1 MGADSIYG
9 SRILH
14 YAMETMGK
22 GIKTNGSAGKIR
34 IATRS
39 SSRSPLQG
47 GPYNDKNAKTAQ
59 EAPRREGRGMKSKEL
74 AELTGVT
81 VRTLRHYH
89 QIGLLP
95 EPPRSPNGYRAYR
108 AIDAARVLRIRSLV
122 ELGMSLSDVAAIL
135 EEEGGSDRPT
145 TQKILSDLDGELAA
159 QIRRLKQKRRT
170 IALLR
175 ERGFNPDAASPF
187 GDHLVRMKEQGSST
201 RLIENERAGLLL
213 IEQIFPPESKERK
226 RVERFIS
233 LVKKTDALSDY
244 IALSERLVSLG
255 DDASEM
261 VREALAADLI
271 AWMKRLIHAAD
282 KENPA
287 EEGSSEDGNEDAY
300 GILDMF
306 DRETLNQAQMDV
318 SLRVQKALASA
329 FGSSS

>member
-1 MGADSIYG
+1 
-9 SRILH
+9 
-14 YAMETMGK
+14 
-22 GIKTNGSAGKIR
+22 
-34 IATRS
+34 
-39 SSRSPLQG
+39 
-47 GPYNDKNAKTAQ
+47 
-59 EAPRREGRGMKSKEL
+59 MKSKEL

-122 ELGMSLSDVAAIL
+122 ELGMSLSDVAAVL

-145 TQKILSDLDGELAA
+145 AQKILSDLDGELAA
-159 QIRRLKQKRRT
+159 QIRRLEQKRRT

-175 ERGFNPDAASPF
+175 ERGFNPDAVSLF
-187 GDHLVRMKEQGSST
+187 GDHLVRMKEQGST

-233 LVKKTDALSDY
+233 LVKKTDALGDY
-244 IALSERLVSLG
+244 ITLSERLVSLG
-255 DDASEM
+255 DDASETE
-261 VREALAADLI
+261 REALAADLI
-271 AWMKRLIHAAD
+271 TWMKRLMQAA
-282 KENPA
+282 N
-287 EEGSSEDGNEDAY
+287 EEGLGEEDPSGNGNEDAY

>member
-1 MGADSIYG
+1 
-9 SRILH
+9 
-14 YAMETMGK
+14 
-22 GIKTNGSAGKIR
+22 
-34 IATRS
+34 
-39 SSRSPLQG
+39 
-47 GPYNDKNAKTAQ
+47 
-59 EAPRREGRGMKSKEL
+59 MKSKEL

-122 ELGMSLSDVAAIL
+122 KLGMSLSDVAAIL

>member
-47 GPYNDKNAKTAQ
+47 GSYNDKNAKTAQ
-59 EAPRREGRGMKSKEL
+59 EAPRRGGRGMKSKEL

-159 QIRRLKQKRRT
+159 QIRRLEQKRQT

-187 GDHLVRMKEQGSST
+187 GDHLVRMKEQGGSA

-244 IALSERLVSLG
+244 ITLSERLVSL
-255 DDASEM
+255 DDEAGEM

-271 AWMKRLIHAAD
+271 AWMKRLMHAAD
-282 KENPA
+282 KEDPA

-329 FGSSS
+329 FGPSS